1 MYAVIESGGKQY
13 KVEEGSK
20 ILVEKLDVPVG
31 DEIQLDNVLLASKEG
46 EALLDKSALQKVK
59 VLGVVIKQDKG
70 KKIIIFKKKRRK
82 DYKKTRGHR
91 QYYTQIEIKQIVI
104 K

>member
-1 MYAVIESGGKQY
+1 MYAVIKSGGKQY

-20 ILVEKLDVPVG
+20 ILVEKIDVPVG
-31 DEIQLDNVLLASKEG
+31 DEVQLNNVLLASKEG
-46 EALLDKSALQKVK
+46 EALLDKSVLQKVK
-59 VLGVVIKQDKG
+59 VLGVVTKQDKG
-70 KKIIIFKKKRRK
+70 KKIIVFKKKRRK